1 MDQAGQSKVVKR
13 TTKRK
18 QAKARPVYDGM
29 REYNDWN
36 PFERIDP
43 AVIEDIH
50 KRNDHN
56 KIVHVLVD
64 TEEEE
69 DGVNTGSES

>member
-1 MDQAGQSKVVKR
+1 MAQARKDKVVKR
-13 TTKRK
+13 ISKRK
-18 QAKARPVYDGM
+18 QAQQRPVYENM
-29 REYNDWN
+29 REHNDWN
-36 PFERIDP
+36 PFERVDP

-50 KRNDHN
+50 KRHDHN

-69 DGVNTGSES
+69 DGNGQTL